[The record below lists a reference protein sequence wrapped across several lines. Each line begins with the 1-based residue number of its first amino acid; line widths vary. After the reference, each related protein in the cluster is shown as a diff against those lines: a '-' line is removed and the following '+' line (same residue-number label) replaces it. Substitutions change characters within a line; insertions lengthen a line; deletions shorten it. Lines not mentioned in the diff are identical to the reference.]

1 MANSDGPWH
10 DESCVNYV
18 EWVRGMARRL
28 DTPREGVPRTKWMK
42 GVDGLAR
49 PVEPRTSRVTFEVAS
64 GLGPDEASLV
74 QQILRDAIGEFIS
87 VRSGRDLDEPADT
100 LTYVNKRYPELTGI
114 ARERKID
121 EVMLRKTIARK
132 LRRAVDD
139 VEIE

>member
-1 MANSDGPWH
+1 
-10 DESCVNYV
+10 
-18 EWVRGMARRL
+18 MARRL
-28 DTPREGVPRTKWMK
+28 DTPREGVPRTKWVK

-49 PVEPRTSRVTFEVAS
+49 PVEPRATRVLLEIAS
-64 GLGPDEASLV
+64 GLSQEEIPYV

-87 VRSGRDLDEPADT
+87 ARSSSDLNAPADT

-121 EVMLRKTIARK
+121 EVMLRKAIARK